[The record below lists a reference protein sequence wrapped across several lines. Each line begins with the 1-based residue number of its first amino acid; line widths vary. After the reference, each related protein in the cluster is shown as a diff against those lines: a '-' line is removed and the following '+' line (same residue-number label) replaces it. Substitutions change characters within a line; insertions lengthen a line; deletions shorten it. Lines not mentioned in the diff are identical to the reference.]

1 MCLVSAPS
9 TTVTDKF
16 AQSWR
21 VRQRTLILIS
31 GIYLRYIERWSEGD
45 VERML
50 EVMLTSL
57 EDENI
62 EVRTSTSNNL
72 ALIVRCSLRGQIGS
86 LQVNWAY
93 DRYS

>member
-1 MCLVSAPS
+1 MYLVSSPS
-9 TTVTDKF
+9 TVTDKVP
-16 AQSWR
+16 QSWR

-57 EDENI
+57 EDENV

-72 ALIVRCSLRGQIGS
+72 ALIVRCSLRGQVGK
-86 LQVNWAY
+86 LQVI
-93 DRYS
+93 

>member
-1 MCLVSAPS
+1 MYLVPQLS
-9 TTVTDKF
+9 TVTKKPS
-16 AQSWR
+16 QSWR

-45 VERML
+45 VKRML

-72 ALIVRCSLRGQIGS
+72 ALIVRCSLRGQIGK
-86 LQVNWAY
+86 LQVIRRR
-93 DRYS
+93 D